1 MHTANEVK
9 HTHKNM
15 QLVQGRTQ
23 FTRARQIMRTL
34 GIKTAARYM
43 SIRGYSV
50 ECSMFE
56 LLGV

>member
-1 MHTANEVK
+1 MK
-9 HTHKNM
+9 HSHKNM
-15 QLVQGRTQ
+15 NIIQGKSQ
-23 FTRARQIMRTL
+23 FEKARQIMRTL

-50 ECSMFE
+50 ECAMFE